1 MLIVKRWY
9 LLAAATAVFLSACGA
24 NEAVVANEAV
34 PAATK
39 EEPAAESGAQEK
51 VVEMAGQD
59 TAVAQPTPIPAEEID
74 LDGLDDG
81 EKAIALAA
89 APAEAAARLANYP
102 DWTAD
107 AYPEDE
113 EAGLW
118 GVDFYSETADEWL
131 GYVLVDL
138 PAREVVEMDVPREL
152 TAEEYQAGLEKVEA
166 FVLRDAEVLALLG
179 DPAQWERHTEYNR
192 WDETWETGFYR
203 GLDEWVAVTTL
214 DGDDVYLEGIYD
226 PYEFEAEQ
234 AERQRR
240 DEAIGLAW
248 EADGIDR
255 ALDGVD
261 NWRAY
266 VSPQGDNVYAVTF
279 AAEDAELF
287 YALVDVAAG
296 QLSFNDGIATDL
308 DQAELDDFVALVR
321 TTPYRIIDECITMAV
336 DGGRYPPE
344 VRVSDGSQSYT
355 FGVNDD
361 ACAESDHDYYGEVL
375 YREDYQRIYDAVVA
389 LMGPADSSAS

>member
-1 MLIVKRWY
+1 MLNLKQWY
-9 LLAAATAVFLSACGA
+9 IFLAVTAVLLSACGA
-24 NEAVVANEAV
+24 DETAVANENATAIEVAARPTAAAAV
-34 PAATK
+34 TK
-39 EEPAAESGAQEK
+39 AEPAMVESSEP
-51 VVEMAGQD
+51 EIEEETE
-59 TAVAQPTPIPAEEID
+59 TAVAQPTPIPAEEVD
-74 LDGLDDG
+74 LDGLDDS

-89 APAEAAARLANYP
+89 APAEVAGHLANYP

-118 GVDFYSETADEWL
+118 GVDFYSEAADEWL
-131 GYVLVDL
+131 GYALVDL
-138 PAREVVEMDVPREL
+138 PAREIVEKYVPREL

-179 DPAQWERHTEYNR
+179 DPAQWERYTEYNR

-226 PYEFEAEQ
+226 PYEFEADQ
-234 AERQRR
+234 AEQQRR

-248 EADGIDR
+248 EAEGIDR

-261 NWRAY
+261 NWRTF

-279 AAEDAELF
+279 ATEDAELF

-296 QLSFNDGIATDL
+296 QVL
-308 DQAELDDFVALVR
+308 
-321 TTPYRIIDECITMAV
+321 
-336 DGGRYPPE
+336 
-344 VRVSDGSQSYT
+344 
-355 FGVNDD
+355 
-361 ACAESDHDYYGEVL
+361 ESN
-375 YREDYQRIYDAVVA
+375 
-389 LMGPADSSAS
+389 P